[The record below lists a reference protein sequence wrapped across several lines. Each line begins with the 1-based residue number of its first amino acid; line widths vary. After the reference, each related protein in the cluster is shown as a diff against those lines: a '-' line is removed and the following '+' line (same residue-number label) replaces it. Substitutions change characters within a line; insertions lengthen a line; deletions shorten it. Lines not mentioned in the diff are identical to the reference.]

1 MRYKVLGKSGL
12 KVSELALG
20 TMTFGEDWGWGASRE
35 ECQKMFD
42 LFINR
47 GGNFIDTSVNYTN
60 GSSEKIVGEL
70 VRSRRDEFVVATK
83 YTLSRNWDDPNAFGN
98 SRKNLVNSL
107 ETSLKR
113 LQTSYVDLL
122 WLHAWD
128 YLTPLEEVMRA
139 LDDVVRAGK
148 ALYVGVSDT
157 AAYIISRANMLA
169 ELRGWSPFIA
179 VQAPYSLVERDLERE
194 VLPMARD
201 LDLPLLPFGLLA
213 GGYLTG
219 KYTDGSAEPRRMGE
233 NLAVRERTAAIYQAV
248 KAVSVEVGRSPA
260 QVAINW
266 VRQQRYTQIIPI
278 LGARNARHLND
289 NLGVLEWELSADQ
302 RERLDA
308 ASRIELGFPHNFT
321 PRNEYIYGNM
331 WGKIDHPFIHGEGDQ

>member
-1 MRYKVLGKSGL
+1 
-12 KVSELALG
+12 
-20 TMTFGEDWGWGASRE
+20 MTFGEDWGWGASKE

-42 LFINR
+42 LFTNL

-60 GSSEKIVGEL
+60 GSSETIVGEL
-70 VRSRRDEFVVATK
+70 VHSRRDAFVVATK

-98 SRKNLVNSL
+98 SRKNLVVSL

-113 LQTSYVDLL
+113 LQTDYIDLL

-128 YLTPLEEVMRA
+128 YLTPVEEVMRA

-148 ALYVGVSDT
+148 VLYVGASDSP
-157 AAYIISRANMLA
+157 AYITSRANMLA

-179 VQAPYSLVERDLERE
+179 VQVPYSLIDRDVERE

-201 LDLPLLPFGLLA
+201 LGLPVTPWGLLE

-219 KYTDGSAEPRRMGE
+219 KYDGGSSEPKRMGE
-233 NLAVRERTAAIYQAV
+233 NLKVRERSQAILKVAQAV
-248 KAVSVEVGRSPA
+248 ASEVGRSPA

-266 VRQQRYTQIIPI
+266 VRQQKHTLIIPI
-278 LGARNARHLND
+278 LGARSARHLND
-289 NLGVLEWELSADQ
+289 NLAVLEWELSPDQ
-302 RERLDA
+302 MQRLTEA
-308 ASRIELGFPHNFT
+308 GKIEMGFPHSFT
-321 PRNEYIYGNM
+321 RNNEYIYGNM
-331 WGKIDHPFIHGEGDQ
+331 WGKIDHPFMKE